1 MQSPA
6 RRGRS
11 CCYWQ
16 ARRELKYVSSFASLQ
31 TAPAGRTVPSSTPPA
46 KRKKL
51 QEAAKCVQLLELCP
65 GEAAQLLLQERQKG
79 GSSTA
84 RPPQPS
90 FGCSPAGFDC
100 TDMIPLQIRCCIWSP
115 ALLPVIKGVK
125 LCHGLNSAVAA
136 NFFLSTLNC
145 PGWEGS

>member
-1 MQSPA
+1 MCAASRALPGGSSPA
-6 RRGRS
+6 
-11 CCYWQ
+11 
-16 ARRELKYVSSFASLQ
+16 
-31 TAPAGRTVPSSTPPA
+31 
-46 KRKKL
+46 
-51 QEAAKCVQLLELCP
+51 AAP
-65 GEAAQLLLQERQKG
+65 GEAG
-79 GSSTA
+79 GQQQHSA
-84 RPPQPS
+84 PPQPS

-145 PGWEGS
+145 EGWEGS